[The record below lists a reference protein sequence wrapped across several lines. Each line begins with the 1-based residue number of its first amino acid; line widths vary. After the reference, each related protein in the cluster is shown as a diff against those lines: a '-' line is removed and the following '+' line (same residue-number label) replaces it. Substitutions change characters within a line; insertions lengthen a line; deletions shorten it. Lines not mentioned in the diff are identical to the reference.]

1 MMVVMIAA
9 HILDIHQLLLR
20 LLAGILSLMARLLV
34 LVTAPLVKAL
44 PINAVIKAMIIDQPR
59 SRW

>member
-9 HILDIHQLLLR
+9 HILDIHHLLR
-20 LLAGILSLMARLLV
+20 LLGGIVSLTARLLV

-44 PINAVIKAMIIDQPR
+44 PINAVIEVMIID
-59 SRW
+59 

>member
-59 SRW
+59 SRR

>member
-20 LLAGILSLMARLLV
+20 LLARILSLMARLLV

-44 PINAVIKAMIIDQPR
+44 PINAAIKAMIIDQPR

>member
-9 HILDIHQLLLR
+9 HILDFHHLLR
-20 LLAGILSLMARLLV
+20 LLGGILSLVMEWLV
-34 LVTAPLVKAL
+34 LMTASLVKAL
-44 PINAVIKAMIIDQPR
+44 PINAAIKAMIIDQPR